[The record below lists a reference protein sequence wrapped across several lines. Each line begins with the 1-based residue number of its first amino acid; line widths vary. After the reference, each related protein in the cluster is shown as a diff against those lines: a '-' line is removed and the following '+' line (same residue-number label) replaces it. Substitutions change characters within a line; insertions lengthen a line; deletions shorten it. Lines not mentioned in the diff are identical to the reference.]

1 MTDRDDL
8 ARAEAP
14 YPTDLYPGCPCAACD
29 HRNVMNL
36 CPSCGN
42 KRCPA
47 AMDHARFACAR
58 SNEHGQTPTHLA
70 ATSRPDVGD
79 LRERVAEAVQ
89 SVTLSTAEGC
99 DCDLPPEYDGHTPAD
114 AAGRLRA
121 LLAED
126 DTEAHG

>member
-1 MTDRDDL
+1 MKMTDRDDL
-8 ARAEAP
+8 ARAC
-14 YPTDLYPGCPCAACD
+14 TCDLGGSGPDIDCPQHGMCAGEGHPCHCVAET
-29 HRNVMNL
+29 
-36 CPSCGN
+36 
-42 KRCPA
+42 
-47 AMDHARFACAR
+47 AR
-58 SNEHGQTPTHLA
+58 P
-70 ATSRPDVGD
+70 RPDGD